1 MFCKNSPRARATKYV
16 INNSNLKNFRTQSHE
31 FSSVER
37 KKLVNSGSKDIVGGV
52 FKEFAN
58 QTFVHSLK
66 AREIIKNGY
75 QMPMIKNKAFIP
87 PN

>member
-1 MFCKNSPRARATKYV
+1 M
-16 INNSNLKNFRTQSHE
+16 
-31 FSSVER
+31 
-37 KKLVNSGSKDIVGGV
+37 NSGSKDIVGGV
-52 FKEFAN
+52 FKDFAN

-66 AREIIKNGY
+66 ARDIIKNGY